1 MSAAALPAFAPSG
14 RGLLTIAVLLAT
26 FMQGA
31 NISIPNAA
39 LRHIQG
45 TLSMTDDEVGWI
57 FTSYIAASTVTLP
70 MTRWLAG
77 RYGRLAL
84 CQVSVTVF
92 ASGLVLAMMATTP
105 FQFVLARIIQGLAS
119 GPLAPLSLAILLD
132 IQPPK
137 RHARLT
143 LALTIDAM
151 FGISSGPAMGG
162 WLADY
167 HGWQSIFLVS
177 LPLSGFIF
185 LVVAFWLPEK
195 RLEGNPPFD
204 FLGLAFFSL
213 GLIGLQAFLDR
224 GERMEW
230 FNSAEIWAEAIAVLL
245 GFSLYLEHVAV
256 RRTHFLNKALFK
268 DRNFVLSGVMFFVF
282 GFVLLPTLALTSPLL
297 DEVLNYPPD
306 TTGYMTI
313 PRSAGLVGALILMN
327 WAPARI
333 DHRIFVAGGMAI
345 VVFANWLML
354 GYSPLMDWRVIA
366 VALLLQGAGLGI
378 VMPALT
384 KTAFSTLEP
393 QLRSEGTALFNL
405 SRLYGGS
412 IGVVVVQIFFF
423 SNTQAMH
430 LALVKDL
437 TPYRSAAHAV
447 GSISLPDLARLNEAV
462 TEQAA
467 VIAVIGQFKILMMA
481 MLIVSPLVLFL
492 RKPLPL
498 PNKGV

>member
-14 RGLLTIAVLLAT
+14 RGLLTTAVLLAT

-167 HGWQSIFLVS
+167 HGWRCRASS
-177 LPLSGFIF
+177 SWSWRSGCPRKGLKATRHSTFSGWHSF
-185 LVVAFWLPEK
+185 
-195 RLEGNPPFD
+195 RL
-204 FLGLAFFSL
+204 A
-213 GLIGLQAFLDR
+213 
-224 GERMEW
+224 
-230 FNSAEIWAEAIAVLL
+230 
-245 GFSLYLEHVAV
+245 
-256 RRTHFLNKALFK
+256 
-268 DRNFVLSGVMFFVF
+268 
-282 GFVLLPTLALTSPLL
+282 
-297 DEVLNYPPD
+297 
-306 TTGYMTI
+306 
-313 PRSAGLVGALILMN
+313 
-327 WAPARI
+327 
-333 DHRIFVAGGMAI
+333 
-345 VVFANWLML
+345 
-354 GYSPLMDWRVIA
+354 
-366 VALLLQGAGLGI
+366 
-378 VMPALT
+378 
-384 KTAFSTLEP
+384 
-393 QLRSEGTALFNL
+393 
-405 SRLYGGS
+405 
-412 IGVVVVQIFFF
+412 
-423 SNTQAMH
+423 
-430 LALVKDL
+430 
-437 TPYRSAAHAV
+437 
-447 GSISLPDLARLNEAV
+447 
-462 TEQAA
+462 
-467 VIAVIGQFKILMMA
+467 
-481 MLIVSPLVLFL
+481 
-492 RKPLPL
+492 
-498 PNKGV
+498 